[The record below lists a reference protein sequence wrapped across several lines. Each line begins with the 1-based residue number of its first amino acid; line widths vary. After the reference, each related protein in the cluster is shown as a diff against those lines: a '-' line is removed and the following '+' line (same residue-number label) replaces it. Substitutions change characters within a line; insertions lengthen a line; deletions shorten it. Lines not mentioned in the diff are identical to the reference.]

1 MTVVVVGSSSS
12 SPSSTTTV
20 AAAGTDG
27 RSHSR
32 MMTSTSSSTIS
43 RKKKISDN
51 NRIRHRF
58 IHSLGI
64 SSSTPPPSQQRI
76 GRRGS
81 RRSSDISTITTT
93 TATSSSPSLNQL
105 ILLRGVPSEIPLKDV
120 DGFDDDGCGGGCDG
134 FIDKATTPTTSLTI
148 QQEDYLLGG
157 PMTPPSTTPLGS
169 GPAVGSAVAPS
180 PQSRPQPQRQ
190 RCRTIKFHPV
200 VQVWFI
206 ASHHSYSDRTKKLM
220 WSTTNE
226 IISNARRNTVEF
238 AFEGWNVHAVLEEH
252 DMFLDPD
259 SSSFIHPVH
268 LGGFW

>member
-1 MTVVVVGSSSS
+1 MTVVVVGPSA
-12 SPSSTTTV
+12 SPSSTV
-20 AAAGTDG
+20 AAGTGG
-27 RSHSR
+27 RSHSHSR

-64 SSSTPPPSQQRI
+64 SSSSTPSLQQRV
-76 GRRGS
+76 GRSGGG
-81 RRSSDISTITTT
+81 RSNNISTTT
-93 TATSSSPSLNQL
+93 TTTSSSPSLNQL
-105 ILLRGVPSEIPLKDV
+105 ILLKGVPSEIPLKGV
-120 DGFDDDGCGGGCDG
+120 DGVHDDGGDG
-134 FIDKATTPTTSLTI
+134 VDGYHDIATTPTTSTTT
-148 QQEDYLLGG
+148 QQEDCHLGE
-157 PMTPPSTTPLGS
+157 PMTPPSATPFA
-169 GPAVGSAVAPS
+169 PVPVVGSTVPPS
-180 PQSRPQPQRQ
+180 PQPRPQRQ
-190 RCRTIKFHPV
+190 RRCRMITFNPV

-226 IISNARRNTVEF
+226 IVSNARRNTVEF